1 MSSRYGEVLP
11 VSRPRLA
18 LPRQPQYAAVANAST
33 PGSGIAPFLPVP
45 SEPAGVY
52 IIIHIFLFLFK
63 LPFFATVSLAYFVVL
78 QWFPLGSLVKKA
90 ILWMILGIPGVWWI
104 DLQIDG
110 VKKGSLAK
118 KHEGRVPEPCDII
131 ASSFTS
137 PLDSL
142 YLAAIFDPIFT
153 ASYPHTRQVECIS
166 LFAAIFR
173 ALSQP
178 KEYPPKD
185 AKLTNLKTLLA
196 QHPQRVI
203 VVFPESTTT
212 NGKGILPFSPSL
224 LTTPP
229 QTRIFPISLRY
240 SPADITTPVPG
251 EYLTF
256 FWNLLSHPTHV
267 IRVRIA
273 EVVYHTAQPEEGT
286 ETEDKYLANILD
298 ELAGGTA
305 TTSGTDAL
313 KGKTQKI
320 TAEERRTLDK
330 VGEALARL
338 GRVKRVGLT
347 VRDKMDFIEA
357 FSKS

>member
-1 MSSRYGEVLP
+1 M
-11 VSRPRLA
+11 
-18 LPRQPQYAAVANAST
+18 ANAPAS
-33 PGSGIAPFLPVP
+33 GSGIAPFFPVS
-45 SEPAGVY
+45 SEPAGIY
-52 IIIHIFLFLFK
+52 IILHIFLFFFK
-63 LPFFATVSLAYFVVL
+63 LPFLATISITYFLVL
-78 QWFPLGSLVKKA
+78 QWFPLGSLFKKA

-118 KHEGRVPEPCDII
+118 KHEGRVPEPTDII

-166 LFAAIFR
+166 LFSAMFR

-178 KEYPPKD
+178 KEYPPRD
-185 AKLTNLKTLLA
+185 AKLTDLKTLVA
-196 QHPQRVI
+196 QNPQRVV
-203 VVFPESTTT
+203 VVFPECTTT

-224 LTTPP
+224 TTSSPE
-229 QTRIFPISLRY
+229 TRIFPISLRY
-240 SPADITTPVPG
+240 TPADITTPVPG
-251 EYLTF
+251 EYFTF
-256 FWNLLSHPTHV
+256 LWNLLSHPTHL

-273 EVVYHTAQPEEGT
+273 EAVHNVVESTDAT
-286 ETEDKYLANILD
+286 ENKDRYLTNVLD
-298 ELAGGTA
+298 NLVHGPA
-305 TTSGTDAL
+305 TTSGADVPPGL
-313 KGKTQKI
+313 SGKI

-347 VRDKMDFIEA
+347 VRDKVDFIEA